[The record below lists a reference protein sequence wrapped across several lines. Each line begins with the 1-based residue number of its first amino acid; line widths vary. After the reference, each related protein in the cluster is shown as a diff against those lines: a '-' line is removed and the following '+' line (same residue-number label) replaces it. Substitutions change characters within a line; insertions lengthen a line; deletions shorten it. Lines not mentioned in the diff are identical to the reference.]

1 MRNEKTLWL
10 KGVVKTLLIALT
22 AAGCSESITNP
33 LTPGSG
39 LQRNDVIIRD
49 TTLVAVS
56 DSVFLLRIPP
66 DSLLFAPTQ
75 RNLVGKNGNYTA
87 LAAVRF
93 YPPARDTI
101 SVLSAKL
108 TLRFISRQGD
118 ASGAFGIT
126 VHKILS
132 EWNQRSLT
140 WPKANEAGFYE
151 TGVVRGSYSS
161 TGTAD
166 TQVVSIELDTVMV
179 REWYRSGQTS
189 YGVLL
194 VPTPTSTIIRG
205 FSAFDYDSS
214 HFWPKLEVIATDAN
228 RTGRFRDTTV
238 FQSPAGAD
246 AYVANA
252 DPFPIDSERIYT
264 QAGIVYRSVL
274 KFDVSRLPR
283 GAIINSAELQL
294 ERDGALSKVFG
305 FSPDPTPVVH
315 AITRSDSVVFES
327 PFSSG
332 ALKGSSPTTFAF
344 DVRRQVQLWVNGAN
358 HGLLLRQ
365 ALANEIN
372 TLDLFVFYGSRA
384 ADPAKRPR
392 VVIKYTQFL
401 K

>member
-1 MRNEKTLWL
+1 MRDEKTHW
-10 KGVVKTLLIALT
+10 VRTAVSTLFISLMAV
-22 AAGCSESITNP
+22 GCSESITNP

-75 RNLVGKNGNYTA
+75 RNLIGKNGNYTA

-93 YPPARDTI
+93 YPPARDTV

-118 ASGAFGIT
+118 ATGSFGFT

-132 EWNQRSLT
+132 EWNQRSLN

-151 TGVVRGSYSS
+151 AGVVRGSYSS
-161 TGTAD
+161 TSTVD
-166 TQVVSIELDTVMV
+166 TQVVTIELDTAMV
-179 REWYRSGQTS
+179 REWFRSGQTS

-194 VPTPTSTIIRG
+194 VPTPASTIIRG

-214 HFWPKLEVIATDAN
+214 QFWPKLEVIATDAN
-228 RTGRFRDTTV
+228 RTGRFRDTTSY
-238 FQSPAGAD
+238 QDPAGAD

-274 KFDVSRLPR
+274 KFDISKLPP
-283 GAIINSAELQL
+283 GTIINSAELQL
-294 ERDGALSKVFG
+294 ERDGALSQVFG
-305 FSPDPTPVVH
+305 YSPDPTPVVH
-315 AITRSDSVVFES
+315 AITQRDSVIFES
-327 PFSSG
+327 PFATG
-332 ALKGSSPTTFAF
+332 ALKGSSTTTFAF
-344 DVRRQVQLWVNGAN
+344 DIRRQVQLWVNGAN
-358 HGLLLRQ
+358 NGLLLRQ
-365 ALANEIN
+365 SLANEIN
-372 TLDLFVFYGSRA
+372 TLDRFVFYGSRA
-384 ADPAKRPR
+384 TDPAKRPR
-392 VVIKYTQFL
+392 IVIKYTQFL
-401 K
+401 Q

>member
-1 MRNEKTLWL
+1 MRDEFLWVR
-10 KGVVKTLLIALT
+10 GVVNTLLIAVM
-22 AAGCSESITNP
+22 AVGCSESITNP

-39 LQRNDVIIRD
+39 LRRDDVIIRD
-49 TTLVAVS
+49 TTLVAVA
-56 DSVFLLRIPP
+56 DSVFLLRLAP
-66 DSLLFAPTQ
+66 DSLLLAPTQ
-75 RNLVGKNGNYTA
+75 RNLIGKNGNYTA

-118 ASGAFGIT
+118 PAGSFGFT

-140 WPKANEAGFYE
+140 WPKVNEAGFYE
-151 TGVVRGSYSS
+151 ASVQRGSYTS
-161 TGTAD
+161 TAVTD
-166 TQVVSIELDTVMV
+166 TQLVTLDLDTTMV
-179 REWYRSGQTS
+179 REWFRSGQSS

-194 VPTPTSTIIRG
+194 VPTLTSTMIRG

-214 HFWPKLEVIATDAN
+214 KFWPKLEVIATDAN
-228 RTGRFRDTTV
+228 RTGRFRDTTT
-238 FQSPAGAD
+238 FQDPPGAD
-246 AYVANA
+246 TYVADVA
-252 DPFPIDSERIYT
+252 PFPFDSSRIYT

-274 KFDVSRLPR
+274 RFDVSHLPA
-283 GAIINSAELQL
+283 GTIINSAELLL
-294 ERDGALSKVFG
+294 ERDGALSATFG

-315 AITRSDSVVFES
+315 ALTRSDSVVFEA
-327 PFSSG
+327 PFSGG
-332 ALKGSSPTTFAF
+332 ALKGSSTTTFAF

-372 TLDLFVFYGSRA
+372 TLDLFVFYGRRA
-384 ADPAKRPR
+384 ADVAKRPR
-392 VVIKYTQFL
+392 IVIKYTQFP